1 MIAVDVGGRWLVGV
15 EEVWSTLRRDRSHF
29 SKVALCELKFLC
41 MYKARLDKGA
51 GFARA
56 LAVVLLVDE
65 AAIYVDVFVEVTAST
80 GEELPEVSG
89 GDLTDVNADHVAD
102 LEDFAED
109 KD

>member
-1 MIAVDVGGRWLVGV
+1 
-15 EEVWSTLRRDRSHF
+15 
-29 SKVALCELKFLC
+29 
-41 MYKARLDKGA
+41 
-51 GFARA
+51 
-56 LAVVLLVDE
+56 
-65 AAIYVDVFVEVTAST
+65 VDVFVEVTAST